1 MLTRNGFG
9 LACYSWMHLSSPISD
24 DVLTPE
30 TVSVC
35 FTVVEGLVDRGP
47 SPMIEVP
54 VTYDLS
60 TIKAMKRYLDSNVD
74 VKFVKDP
81 TVCIFFFRPF
91 RYGEIEEGIELVAGL
106 VTPVRLFE
114 KRQTQSIRLP

>member
-1 MLTRNGFG
+1 
-9 LACYSWMHLSSPISD
+9 MHPRSPISD

-35 FTVVEGLVDRGP
+35 FTVIEGLVDRGT

-60 TIKAMKRYLDSNVD
+60 TIKAMKRYLDRNVD
-74 VKFVKDP
+74 VNFVKDP

-91 RYGEIEEGIELVAGL
+91 RHGEIEEGIELVAGL

-114 KRQTQSIRLP
+114 KCQTKSIRLP